1 MSGQLLKNE
10 QVLEESKVKTPN
22 CDLGEVL
29 WKYDEAIKKAEFS
42 DLWNVV
48 CRLSNEDRIPE
59 RESRIL
65 DVIEHSEDAHMA
77 GLYIMLKYTKR
88 WFKGCEAELNQL
100 YEKKKKEM
108 ETNRDASRDF

>member
-1 MSGQLLKNE
+1 
-10 QVLEESKVKTPN
+10 
-22 CDLGEVL
+22 
-29 WKYDEAIKKAEFS
+29 
-42 DLWNVV
+42 
-48 CRLSNEDRIPE
+48 
-59 RESRIL
+59 
-65 DVIEHSEDAHMA
+65 MA